1 MTDEQVQILL
11 ERLQTYRNNLKVYL
25 GQEAHYGGRHHAP
38 IQVIND
44 IYAARNDIAITKQKL
59 LIIGIPVNDHPDD
72 FPDDHYT
79 PTLTTAPAVPLPQQP
94 QRSATLVHL
103 STIAG
108 QNAESAPDHT
118 LDWRPYFTG
127 DESKRDHQLTD
138 PADWNTRLLPELYAL
153 EAKINKRPPL
163 VRVYGRA
170 RLSAWLAFGY
180 VFAEVANYTLD
191 VEQKGDFWR
200 TDAPIS
206 PDFSLIAT
214 NDDGLDRGEMLDG
227 QGAAVAVSV
236 SVYPLI
242 DDHVRKYIAKRTEQI
257 AALLLLRPDRE
268 ISSTRLES
276 AGDAAALADAVKRRV
291 HAFVN
296 QWDAERLL
304 FFYAGPAS
312 AACFIGHRM
321 NAICRQIQVM
331 EYMNPGY
338 APSFLLK

>member
-11 ERLQTYRNNLKVYL
+11 ERLQTYRNNLKVHL

-44 IYAARNDIAITKQKL
+44 IYDARNNIAITKQKL
-59 LIIGIPVNDHPDD
+59 LSIGITDNDHPDD

-79 PTLTTAPAVPLPQQP
+79 PTLTTAPALPLPQQT

-103 STIAG
+103 STISG
-108 QNAESAPDHT
+108 QDFESTPDHT

-127 DESKRDHQLTD
+127 DKSKRDHQLTD

-170 RLSAWLAFGY
+170 RLSAWVAFGY
-180 VFAEVANYTLD
+180 VFAEVANYTL
-191 VEQKGDFWR
+191 EIEYKGDFWR
-200 TDAPIS
+200 TDAPKS
-206 PDFSLIAT
+206 SDFSLVST
-214 NDDGLDRGEMLDG
+214 NDNGSGRGQMLDG
-227 QGAAVAVSV
+227 TGSTVAVGISV
-236 SVYPLI
+236 NRLI
-242 DDHVRKYIAKRTEQI
+242 DQQVNDYFKDRSEPI
-257 AALLLLRPDRE
+257 AALLLLKTE
-268 ISSTRLES
+268 LEYLRNV
-276 AGDAAALADAVKRRV
+276 GDAIALAELSKR
-291 HAFVN
+291 HIGSFTDTWNA
-296 QWDAERLL
+296 QRLL

-312 AACFIGHRM
+312 AACIIGHRL
-321 NAICRQIQVM
+321 NAVRGEIQLM
-331 EYMNPGY
+331 EHMNPGY